1 MTAGDRN
8 RAAFLAMAVFLGL
21 SGIALGQDSEKE
33 KAKPK
38 DQETEQTAPA
48 RKGKPKTELATF
60 GGGCFWCQEAV
71 FERLP
76 GVKSVV
82 SGYSGGTVPN
92 PSYQMVCTGLTG
104 HAEVI
109 QIEFDPDVISYS
121 KLLSIFWSSHDPTT
135 LNEQGPD
142 HGTQYRSIILYHSE
156 AQKKAALE
164 SAKDLKARKVYR
176 RPIVTDLVAFEKF
189 YPAEEYHQDYYRN
202 HRYDDY
208 SQTYIAPKIRK
219 LNQKLAG
226 KAK

>member
-1 MTAGDRN
+1 MTAAYRT
-8 RAAFLAMAVFLGL
+8 AFLAIAVVLGL
-21 SGIALGQDSEKE
+21 SSVAPGQESEKAAPAPKDKVAD
-33 KAKPK
+33 KAKPA
-38 DQETEQTAPA
+38 Q
-48 RKGKPKTELATF
+48 PKTELATF

-92 PSYQMVCTGLTG
+92 PSYQMVCSGLTG
-104 HAEVI
+104 HAEVV
-109 QIEFDPDVISYS
+109 QIEFDPDVISFD
-121 KLLSIFWSSHDPTT
+121 KLLSIFWSAHDPTT
-135 LNEQGPD
+135 LNAQGPD
-142 HGTQYRSIILYHSE
+142 HGTQYRSIILYHSD

-176 RPIVTDLVAFEKF
+176 RPIVTDLVPFEKF

-208 SQTYIAPKIRK
+208 SQTYIAPKIKK
-219 LNQKLAG
+219 LNQKLG
-226 KAK
+226 KMKEEAAKK